1 MTFARA
7 LVRDLVDKRLWP
19 VAVLLVAALIAVPL
33 LLAGGGSAGKP
44 VPAAAI
50 DADTSATASRS
61 VPAVELVG
69 PPSVRSRPGT
79 VRDPFRR
86 PKPKAV
92 KASADTPP
100 PGTQTTAADP
110 GAAASIPVGPATPAP
125 EPFAYRTEVRF
136 GSTEG
141 DAPKARGISRLTPFG
156 GLIEPALMYLGVSPD
171 GMHATFLLGP
181 TAQQNGEGRCL
192 DVACRI
198 KLLKAGDSMVVDV
211 TPAAGQPRQYA
222 LDVVSVK
229 REEMRS
235 ERAASEARARVHPD
249 GRDVLRDLIRD
260 GAAGATIGKIV
271 FDQSRG
277 LLTSKSAP

>member
-1 MTFARA
+1 MTIARA

-110 GAAASIPVGPATPAP
+110 GSASSIPVVRATPAP

-171 GMHATFLLGP
+171 GTHATFLLGP
-181 TAQQNGEGRCL
+181 TAQQNGEGRCV

-235 ERAASEARARVHPD
+235 ERAASAARARVHPD
-249 GRDVLRDLIRD
+249 GRDVLRELIRD
-260 GAAGATIGKIV
+260 SAAGATIGKIV

>member
-19 VAVLLVAALIAVPL
+19 VAVLLVAALVAVPL

-50 DADTSATASRS
+50 DADTSATALGS

-110 GAAASIPVGPATPAP
+110 GAAASIPVVPAKPAP

-141 DAPKARGISRLTPFG
+141 DAPKARGISRLTPLG

-171 GMHATFLLGP
+171 GRHATFLLGP
-181 TAQQNGEGRCL
+181 TAQQNGEGRCV

-211 TPAAGQPRQYA
+211 TPAAGEPRQYA

-260 GAAGATIGKIV
+260 GAAGGTIGKIV